1 MDLTIAILIYDN
13 ESYKEDT
20 NFMLDSL
27 YNNYKNYNELLIIDD
42 RRDQTEDLT
51 DIFDLKRFNNY
62 KIIKHKENKGI
73 LQSYISAISNIQT
86 KWVYILDMDDFCT
99 EFDFNRIDNDIDS
112 DMITFIDKWV
122 YTLSNAK
129 NTIDFKTRIKY
140 KCKSS
145 MDELN
150 NTQNMI
156 YDKIFKYVN
165 NDIINIKINNI
176 NERLI
181 FYHKFCFYCPAL
193 WSKILNANFI
203 RSCIQNINLKEFAKF
218 NISADTLIT
227 LCIMDN
233 ISKISIFNDTL
244 PYLHNEKNISKY
256 INTVYNFE
264 TKVYKTNHDISTE
277 TIQSIEKIKDFLK
290 LQNEPLKKKW
300 EKLQYEYYKNSINLK
315 NKKGVIQ
322 I

>member
-27 YNNYKNYNELLIIDD
+27 YNNYKNYNEILIIDD
-42 RRDQTEDLT
+42 RRNQTEELT
-51 DIFDLKRFNNY
+51 DIFDLKRFTNY
-62 KIIKHKENKGI
+62 KIVKHEENKGI

-86 KWVYILDMDDFCT
+86 KWVYILDMDDYCT
-99 EFDFNRIDNDIDS
+99 EFDFNQINNEINS
-112 DMITFIDKWV
+112 DMITFINKWT
-122 YTLSNAK
+122 YNLSDTK
-129 NTIDFKTRIKY
+129 NTIDFKNRIKY
-140 KCKSS
+140 KCKTS

-150 NTQNMI
+150 YTQNVI
-156 YDKIFKYVN
+156 YDNIFKCVN

-193 WSKILNANFI
+193 WSKILNTNFI
-203 RSCIQNINLKEFAKF
+203 KKCIKNINLKDFQKF
-218 NISADTLIT
+218 NISADTLMT

-233 ISKISIFNDTL
+233 ISKLSIFNDTL

-256 INTVYNFE
+256 INKIFNFE
-264 TKVYKTNHDISTE
+264 TRVYEINHNISTE
-277 TIQSIEKIKDFLK
+277 TILSNEKIKDFFK
-290 LQNEPLKKKW
+290 LQNEPLKRKW
-300 EKLQYEYYKNSINLK
+300 EKLQYEYYKDCIN
-315 NKKGVIQ
+315 
-322 I
+322 